1 MPTWFKFSKMEIEE
15 VLKALK
21 TSENGLTGA
30 DVKARL
36 ERYGYNEVKFKRENP
51 VFRFLKQFKSLLIYI
66 LLVVSVF
73 TILIGEWVDA
83 VVIIGVVF
91 INSLIGFIQEGKAT
105 KAMESLQKLVKT
117 ETKVIRDDKSLSIP
131 SSLLVPGDIVKL
143 EMGDKVPADI
153 RVIRAKNL
161 FVDESALTGES
172 VPVEKVPVKL
182 SESDINKGE
191 FKNTLFSGTL
201 LTEGAGTG
209 VVVSTGS
216 ETEIGKISRVV
227 QREGV
232 KTPLIK
238 KIDDF
243 SRSIALAIIA
253 VAAFNFIIALLF
265 GYEIIFSFLA
275 STSLAVAAIPE
286 GLPAIITITLA
297 LGVADMARRNA
308 IVRNLP
314 SVETLGSVTV
324 ICSDKTG
331 TLTKNEMTVKCIY
344 AGGGFYEVDGVGYE
358 TDGKIRY
365 NGSELED
372 LPEPLRLTLECG
384 INCNNASLTDGELQ
398 GDPTEKA
405 LIISAY
411 KGGVLEKADKIDE
424 IPFDSQKKYMAVLTK
439 DNLIYVKGAP
449 EKIIEMCS
457 YELRD
462 DLMEIN
468 PQQLRKKLNQLASKG
483 LRVLAFAFK
492 EHSRETV
499 DDNDLKEMVFLGFQ
513 GMIDPP
519 RPEAIDAIKK
529 CKSAGI
535 RTIMITGDHAKTAEA
550 IAANLGI
557 PVDKSLTGAEIS
569 SMDDDE
575 LRRAARRYNVYAR
588 VPPEGKYRITR
599 ALQSLGNI
607 VAVTGDGVNDAPALK
622 MADVGVAMGGGTDVA
637 KEAADII
644 LTDDNFATIVT
655 AVSAGR
661 EIYEKIQKIIYY
673 VLPTSGGQALIILS
687 SFFMSFLGV
696 FRVLPLLPL
705 QILWINLFDGIFL
718 AMPLINEPLDSDMLK
733 KPPRDPKEKI
743 VNEIFIK
750 KVGIVSMAMA
760 FSGLSVFYIASRALT
775 VPQARTVTFATVIMV
790 HVFYL
795 LTARSTE
802 RSVFK
807 MDPLSNKWIIYGVS
821 VTIFIMILIIY
832 VPHLEFVFNTS
843 PFPLQWW
850 AVVIPFSLTG
860 ITLIE
865 IEKLIG
871 RR

>member
-1 MPTWFKFSKMEIEE
+1 MCIQDNQDWGVALPTWFKFSKMEIEE

-30 DVKARL
+30 GVKARL
-36 ERYGYNEVKFKRENP
+36 ERYGYNEVRFKRENP

-216 ETEIGKISRVV
+216 EIGKISRVV

-286 GLPAIITITLA
+286 GLPAIITITPA

-331 TLTKNEMTVKCIY
+331 TLTKNEMTVKCIC
-344 AGGGFYEVDGVGYE
+344 AGGGFYEVAAMKQMVKSD
-358 TDGKIRY
+358 TMDQ
-365 NGSELED
+365 N
-372 LPEPLRLTLECG
+372 LRT
-384 INCNNASLTDGELQ
+384 
-398 GDPTEKA
+398 
-405 LIISAY
+405 
-411 KGGVLEKADKIDE
+411 
-424 IPFDSQKKYMAVLTK
+424 SQ
-439 DNLIYVKGAP
+439 N
-449 EKIIEMCS
+449 
-457 YELRD
+457 
-462 DLMEIN
+462 
-468 PQQLRKKLNQLASKG
+468 
-483 LRVLAFAFK
+483 
-492 EHSRETV
+492 HS
-499 DDNDLKEMVFLGFQ
+499 D
-513 GMIDPP
+513 
-519 RPEAIDAIKK
+519 
-529 CKSAGI
+529 
-535 RTIMITGDHAKTAEA
+535 
-550 IAANLGI
+550 
-557 PVDKSLTGAEIS
+557 
-569 SMDDDE
+569 
-575 LRRAARRYNVYAR
+575 
-588 VPPEGKYRITR
+588 
-599 ALQSLGNI
+599 
-607 VAVTGDGVNDAPALK
+607 
-622 MADVGVAMGGGTDVA
+622 
-637 KEAADII
+637 
-644 LTDDNFATIVT
+644 
-655 AVSAGR
+655 
-661 EIYEKIQKIIYY
+661 
-673 VLPTSGGQALIILS
+673 
-687 SFFMSFLGV
+687 
-696 FRVLPLLPL
+696 
-705 QILWINLFDGIFL
+705 
-718 AMPLINEPLDSDMLK
+718 
-733 KPPRDPKEKI
+733 
-743 VNEIFIK
+743 
-750 KVGIVSMAMA
+750 
-760 FSGLSVFYIASRALT
+760 
-775 VPQARTVTFATVIMV
+775 
-790 HVFYL
+790 
-795 LTARSTE
+795 
-802 RSVFK
+802 
-807 MDPLSNKWIIYGVS
+807 
-821 VTIFIMILIIY
+821 
-832 VPHLEFVFNTS
+832 
-843 PFPLQWW
+843 
-850 AVVIPFSLTG
+850 
-860 ITLIE
+860 
-865 IEKLIG
+865 
-871 RR
+871 